1 MPAAHRSRL
10 RPFLSAVAGLL
21 LALAFLSG
29 SASGFAWV
37 VPGIWLWCGAAPARW
52 SPLQVGYAGGL
63 AFHLAALHWL
73 TYIPVPVAPVAGW
86 LSLSLYLAFF
96 PATWVWLCWRS
107 LPRNARVAQ
116 QSTWAQQTDAVLGMP
131 WWQRTAWTLGC
142 AGSWVALEM
151 LQARLLSGFPWNLL
165 GISQYRLFPLT
176 QIASMTGV
184 YGVSFLVAWTSL
196 SLALAALRLLRQPAH
211 QWGWMAELRCPVF
224 LLLCVFGVGVLH
236 TSSPLTPGREIQL
249 ALVQPAI
256 PQEVIWNQRE
266 DSNRFARVLQLSQLA
281 VATRPH
287 VLVWPEAALP
297 ELTEQNVRQIQELV
311 RSNRVWMVLG
321 AEDAEARTSPG
332 PQKAYDY
339 FNAAHLLSPDGQ
351 LRATYHKQQLVI
363 FGEYVPLAR
372 WLPFLKRLTPV
383 ENGFQ
388 SGRGPVPFPIGT
400 PRSRTSVLICF
411 EDVFPHLVRRH
422 VEPDT
427 DFLLNLTNDGW
438 FGNSA
443 AQWQHAA
450 AACFRAVENGR
461 PLVRCTNNGLTCW
474 YDSRGRLRQWLG
486 EDAGD
491 PYRSGFL
498 TVRIPLPPAG
508 QSQPLT
514 FYTRHGDLFGW
525 GCVGLTLAQVVW
537 RPRRLL
543 RRRSAPRPA

>member
-1 MPAAHRSRL
+1 MPPAHPSWL
-10 RPFLSAVAGLL
+10 RPFLSAAAGLL
-21 LALAFLSG
+21 LALAFISG

-37 VPGIWLWCGAAPARW
+37 VPGIWLWCGAAPGRW
-52 SPLQVGYAGGL
+52 RPLRVGYIGGL

-73 TYIPVPVAPVAGW
+73 THIPVPVTPVAGW
-86 LSLSLYLAFF
+86 ISLSLYLAFF
-96 PATWVWLCWRS
+96 PAVWLWVCWRC
-107 LPRNARVAQ
+107 LPCNARVAQ
-116 QSTWAQQTDAVLGMP
+116 DGTWGQQTDAVLGMP

-142 AGSWVALEM
+142 AASWVALEM

-176 QIASMTGV
+176 QIASITGV

-211 QWGWMAELRCPVF
+211 QWGWMAELRLPLFVV
-224 LLLCVFGVGVLH
+224 LCVFCAGVLR
-236 TSSPLTPGREIQL
+236 SSKPVAPGREIQL

-256 PQEVIWNQRE
+256 PQEVIWDQRE
-266 DSNRFARVLQLSQLA
+266 DAKRFARVLQLSQLA

-287 VLVWPEAALP
+287 LLVWPEAALP
-297 ELTEQNVRQIQELV
+297 ELTEENVRQVQELIQ
-311 RSNRVWMVLG
+311 SNRIWMVLG
-321 AEDAEARTSPG
+321 AEDAEARPSAG
-332 PQKAYDY
+332 PDGAYDY
-339 FNAAHLLSPDGQ
+339 FNAAHLLAPDGR
-351 LRATYHKQQLVI
+351 LRATYRKQQLVI
-363 FGEYVPLAR
+363 FGEFVPLAR

-383 ENGFQ
+383 ENGFR
-388 SGRGPVPFPIGT
+388 SGPGPVPFPIEA
-400 PRSRTSVLICF
+400 PRCVTSVLICF

-422 VEPDT
+422 VGIDT

-450 AACFRAVENGR
+450 AASFRAVENGR

-474 YDSRGRLRQWLG
+474 YDSSGRLRQWLG
-486 EDAGD
+486 ENSGD

-498 TVRIPLPPAG
+498 TICIPLPPAG
-508 QSQPLT
+508 QGQPLT

-525 GCVGLTLAQVVW
+525 GCFSLTLVQLLGRPGRILRKRRAQL
-537 RPRRLL
+537 PT
-543 RRRSAPRPA
+543 